1 MDNSNVIFKPCSFL
15 FHSEVSTGGNVPRGR
30 NTNKREGIL
39 KKGVTGMCYA
49 TKRKIA
55 DCVKRL
61 MRRQDISKITIQ
73 DVMDETGMSRQ
84 SFYYH
89 FKDIYDVLEWIVQK
103 DFKEPISDTEYE
115 SMEDWVCDLFRMI
128 DKERSFYEKIVSEV
142 EWPRIIRN
150 IKVSLKEQ
158 MMEIFALDESHAK
171 RCQTE
176 EWNSCMDIFSTS
188 FGYYILDYIYRRKG
202 FSEKKVIQDTRYI
215 MMMLENIQE
224 NTKSSIV
231 VFPRT
236 MVM

>member
-1 MDNSNVIFKPCSFL
+1 M
-15 FHSEVSTGGNVPRGR
+15 E
-30 NTNKREGIL
+30 
-39 KKGVTGMCYA
+39 KGVIGMCYA

-61 MRRQDISKITIQ
+61 MRHQDISRITIQ

-89 FKDIYDVLEWIVQK
+89 FRDIYDVLEWIVQK
-103 DFKEPISDTEYE
+103 ELKDPISGTEYE
-115 SMEDWVCDLFRMI
+115 SMEDWVCALFRVI

-150 IKVSLKEQ
+150 IKISLKEQ
-158 MMEIFALDESHAK
+158 MTEIFAQDERHAN

-176 EWNSCMDIFSTS
+176 EWDNCMDIFSTS
-188 FGYYILDYIYRRKG
+188 FGYYMLDCIYRRKS

-215 MMMLENIQE
+215 MMMFESVQE
-224 NTKSSIV
+224 TTKSPIV
-231 VFPRT
+231 VFSRK

>member
-1 MDNSNVIFKPCSFL
+1 MD
-15 FHSEVSTGGNVPRGR
+15 
-30 NTNKREGIL
+30 
-39 KKGVTGMCYA
+39 MCYA

-103 DFKEPISDTEYE
+103 DFKEPIADTEYE
-115 SMEDWVCDLFRMI
+115 SMEAWVCDLFRVI
-128 DKERSFYEKIVSEV
+128 DSERSFYEKIVSEI

-158 MMEIFALDESHAK
+158 MMEIFALDECYAK

-176 EWNSCMDIFSTS
+176 EWNTCMDIFSTS
-188 FGYYILDYIYRRKG
+188 FGYYILDCIYRRKE
-202 FSEKKVIQDTRYI
+202 FSEKKVVQDTRYI
-215 MMMLENIQE
+215 MMMLENVQE

>member
-1 MDNSNVIFKPCSFL
+1 
-15 FHSEVSTGGNVPRGR
+15 
-30 NTNKREGIL
+30 
-39 KKGVTGMCYA
+39 MCYA

-55 DCVKRL
+55 DCVKHL
-61 MRRQDISKITIQ
+61 MRRQDISRITIQ

-103 DFKEPISDTEYE
+103 DFKEPIFDTEYE
-115 SMEDWVCDLFRMI
+115 SMEEWVCDLFRVI
-128 DKERSFYEKIVSEV
+128 EKERSFYEKIVSEV

-158 MMEIFALDESHAK
+158 MMEIFVRDENHAK

-176 EWNSCMDIFSTS
+176 EWDNCMDIFSTS
-188 FGYYILDYIYRRKG
+188 FGYYMLDCIYRRKT

-215 MMMLENIQE
+215 MMMLENAQE
-224 NTKSSIV
+224 NAGSPLM
-231 VFPRT
+231 VFPRK